1 MNTKDI
7 KKLALSSYTKENL
20 DENKTLRIA
29 NLLKKGDLRQYLK
42 TLKLIEKKNTVKVT
56 VSSKPDI
63 SIQTNLK
70 KIFKHKKI
78 IVKEDNN
85 LIAGI
90 KIEDFDNV
98 YEFNLS
104 NTLKNIVNY
113 ISN

>member
-1 MNTKDI
+1 MKNTDI
-7 KKLALSSYTKENL
+7 KKLANASYVREELNEEKVL
-20 DENKTLRIA
+20 KIAKLLNKGQLREYIKA
-29 NLLKKGDLRQYLK
+29 
-42 TLKLIEKKNTVKVT
+42 LKLIEKKNTVKVT
-56 VSSKPDI
+56 ISSKPDI
-63 SIQTNLK
+63 FLQNSLKEIFKSK
-70 KIFKHKKI
+70 KIKMTQ
-78 IVKEDNN
+78 DDN